1 MCDISAEQHVFA
13 IETCSSQRLNRR
25 SDPGTD
31 PVALCVQLVKILRDR
46 GEIGLAYT
54 WRGGVHR
61 DRRSD
66 LHAKAI

>member
-1 MCDISAEQHVFA
+1 MCDISAEHHVFA
-13 IETCSSQRLNRR
+13 IETCSSQRLNRC
-25 SDPGTD
+25 SNPGTD
-31 PVALCVQLVKILRDR
+31 PVAFCVPLVKIPGDR

-66 LHAKAI
+66 LHAKAT